1 MPAPLLGSQSASL
14 SSRLISSASSEAWKG
29 SEASKSGSRES
40 EAGNYGSSPS
50 GESGPLQSGWGL
62 HPLVAS
68 GHPAFTSQS
77 ARPGTGD
84 IWI

>member
-1 MPAPLLGSQSASL
+1 MLPGRHGRALRHL
-14 SSRLISSASSEAWKG
+14 E
-29 SEASKSGSRES
+29 SGSRES

-50 GESGPLQSGWGL
+50 GEAGPLQSGRGL